1 MYTLV
6 FTEDAKKDLK
16 ELSKKGEIRE
26 DKYSDV
32 KIMNHRYRN
41 SFLEK
46 RILCEK
52 SFLKKRK
59 AGAIRWW
66 DVPARCIYQ
75 FYYLNFASSNAARCT
90 VRSFIRCI
98 SSSYVR
104 AGMFASS
111 LYW

>member
-46 RILCEK
+46 TNLVRKIVFGKTK
-52 SFLKKRK
+52 SRGNPMVECPGEVF
-59 AGAIRWW
+59 IS
-66 DVPARCIYQ
+66 D
-75 FYYLNFASSNAARCT
+75 YYLNFASSNAARCT

-111 LYW
+111 LY